1 MTSTTFVS
9 GTTIEAPWLN
19 DVNKV
24 TYNKTFPDGSIALS
38 AQPGSLLD
46 SSAVSY
52 QPAGTGAVATIVQTK
67 LRESVSVK
75 DFGAV
80 GDGVTNNYSAF
91 ILAIASIPAAGGVL
105 HIPAG
110 TYYLGTSG
118 LLISRS
124 NLTIIGEGMPQVST
138 NLYSLSGGTILQGTV
153 VIDGNNI
160 SVSSLGVDCGTT
172 YVTARNSGNGIDA
185 LAIHSVGQTSINKN
199 TNVRDVVGLT
209 KIATSTADATAAV
222 HSVLLESLQYGSGD
236 NIVGVGGWFGIVMKV
251 SDFNFTNLIGRES
264 DNVNVYLKS
273 DTYGPVNRVNIQ
285 NIIANNTVTRGY
297 SAVRI
302 EASSAALSG
311 VSIGNV
317 TVQNPTFASNSNTGT
332 SVMVAAAGVS
342 PVSNLSIASVTTL
355 NGSNGISVLGPCY
368 SVSIDN
374 ASLVSGGG
382 VGFST
387 GLGTAVTQP
396 IDVTINNL
404 RAASFTY
411 GAVSIASANTL
422 AVIGLINAANT
433 GGNVDSTSTINVQ
446 TTTRVSQYIGT
457 LLGNSIAPALKN
469 GWAAAYGQATGL
481 IAKSGTTTG
490 YGRISAA
497 AATADIFMTV
507 PSGMCPDS
515 LSFYTTMTAFN
526 GSTSQL
532 QNVTVYC
539 DGANNLSLYPNR
551 AAYSALSWFSLT
563 DLKFP
568 TQIPSTGGI

>member
-1 MTSTTFVS
+1 MSLT
-9 GTTIEAPWLN
+9 
-19 DVNKV
+19 KV
-24 TYNKTFPDGSIALS
+24 TYSMINGAPVNV
-38 AQPGSLLD
+38 LD
-46 SSAVSY
+46 Y
-52 QPAGTGAVATIVQTK
+52 GAI
-67 LRESVSVK
+67 
-75 DFGAV
+75 

-91 ILAIASIPAAGGVL
+91 TLAIASIPAAGGIL
-105 HIPAG
+105 YIPAG

-138 NLYSLSGGTILQGTV
+138 NLYNLSGGTILQGTV

-160 SVSSLGVDCGTT
+160 AVSSLGVDCGTT

-185 LAIHSVGQTSINKN
+185 LVIHNVAQTSINKN

-222 HSVLLESLQYGSGD
+222 HCVLLESLQYGSGD

-251 SDFNFTNLIGRES
+251 SDFNFTNLIGCES

-285 NIIANNTVTRGY
+285 NIIARNSVTRGY

-302 EASSAALSG
+302 EASSAALAG
-311 VSIGNV
+311 VSIGNI
-317 TVQNPTFASNSNTGT
+317 TVQNPTFASNANTGT
-332 SVMVAAAGVS
+332 SLMIDAAGTS
-342 PVSNLSIASVTTL
+342 PVSNVSIASVTTL
-355 NGSNGISVLGPCY
+355 NGSNGITVLGPCY
-368 SVSIDN
+368 FVSIDN

-387 GLGTAVTQP
+387 GLGSAASQP
-396 IDVTINNL
+396 TDVTVNNL

-422 AVIGLINAANT
+422 AAIGLINAANT
-433 GGNVDSTSTINVQ
+433 GGAVDSTSTINVQ
-446 TTTRVSQYIGT
+446 STTRVSQYIGT
-457 LLGNSIAPALKN
+457 LIGNSVAPVLKN
-469 GWAAAYGQATGL
+469 GWAAAFSGQATGL

-490 YGRISAA
+490 YGRISAS

-515 LSFYTTMTAFN
+515 LTFFTTMTGFN
-526 GSTSQL
+526 GSSSQL

-539 DGANNLSLYPNR
+539 DNANNLSLYPNR
-551 AAYSALSWFSLT
+551 AAYSSLSWFSLT

-568 TQIPSTGGI
+568 TQIPSTGAI